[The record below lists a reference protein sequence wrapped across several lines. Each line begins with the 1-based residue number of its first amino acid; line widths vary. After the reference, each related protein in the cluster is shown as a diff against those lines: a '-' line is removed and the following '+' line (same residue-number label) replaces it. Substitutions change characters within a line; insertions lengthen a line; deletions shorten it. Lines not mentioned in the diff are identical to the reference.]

1 MMRNHK
7 QPISEVNLTAPD
19 QINNV
24 RALEDKR
31 EYFDE
36 LPIDLV
42 EDVDQVYGKV
52 SLRVQALVFDNSQT
66 ILQGVVPDHQTSRST
81 EKVNSAKSYLGY
93 DPIEKQFKVLSITW
107 VCGGKD
113 MKKEEDLSPQHQVLT
128 LENGGKDLLWRNI
141 DCCNKG
147 QTEIGRKGQCIINGV
162 LYYPTSVDNKKM
174 IVCFDVRSERFE
186 LISWRSSNLI
196 NYKGKLG
203 AVDDNDVDH
212 FALWVLVEREWSKH
226 VYEKSLPWRTL
237 RTAYGHIVGVTD
249 RGEVVFSPKYG
260 VKSPFYIFYTTIW
273 RATVP

>member
-1 MMRNHK
+1 
-7 QPISEVNLTAPD
+7 
-19 QINNV
+19 
-24 RALEDKR
+24 
-31 EYFDE
+31 
-36 LPIDLV
+36 
-42 EDVDQVYGKV
+42 
-52 SLRVQALVFDNSQT
+52 
-66 ILQGVVPDHQTSRST
+66 
-81 EKVNSAKSYLGY
+81 
-93 DPIEKQFKVLSITW
+93 
-107 VCGGKD
+107 

-162 LYYPTSVDNKKM
+162 LYYPPSVDNKKM

-196 NYKGKLG
+196 NYKDKLG

-260 VKSPFYIFYTTIW
+260 VKSPFYIFYYNLESNSAVRVRVDGPGFECLKWNLLYTSSNYVEADVTSVLLDSYAVSESFICLL
-273 RATVP
+273 